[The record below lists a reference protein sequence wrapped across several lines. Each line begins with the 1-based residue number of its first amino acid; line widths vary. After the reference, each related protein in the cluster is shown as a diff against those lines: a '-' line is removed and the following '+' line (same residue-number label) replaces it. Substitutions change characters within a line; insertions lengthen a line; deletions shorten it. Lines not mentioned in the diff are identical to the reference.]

1 MSVFA
6 KWSESELE
14 KFDAHDWKIDGDDEW
29 MGEFIVYI
37 FEKEWTMAELVESLE
52 ADILNELSSEDI
64 KEKYVRNKK

>member
-6 KWSESELE
+6 KWTETELE
-14 KFDAHDWKIDGDDEW
+14 KFEAHDWKIDGDDEW

-52 ADILNELSSEDI
+52 ADIEEELSSEDI